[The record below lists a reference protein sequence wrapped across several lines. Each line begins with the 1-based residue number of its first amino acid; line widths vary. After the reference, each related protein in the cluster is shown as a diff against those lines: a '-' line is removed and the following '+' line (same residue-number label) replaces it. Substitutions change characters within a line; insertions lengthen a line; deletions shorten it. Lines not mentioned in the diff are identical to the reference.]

1 MKLLVLGGTL
11 FLGRHV
17 VEHALARGHAVTL
30 LTRGRT
36 NPDLFPDAE
45 RLIGDRDGDLAV
57 LRGRTWDAVI
67 DTCGYV
73 PRIAGASAA
82 ALKDAV
88 GHYTFI
94 SSISVY
100 AELNAPGIA
109 EEAPVGVLAAPTE
122 EIGPDSYGPLKAL
135 CETAVVAQMPGRVL
149 NVRPGLL
156 VGPHDPSGR
165 FTYWVR
171 RVAVGG
177 DVLAPGNP
185 AAPVQVIDAR
195 DAAAWLVQCA
205 ETQVTGVINM
215 TGPGAPMPM
224 NAVLDA
230 CRRTLQPG
238 ARFTWVGEEFLLEYK
253 VAPWTELPLWLP
265 TAEGGVMSVAIDRA
279 LATGLA
285 FRPLADTIR
294 DTFDWQ
300 AQLGANPPP
309 ALSIGAKRRPQIG
322 LAPEREQELLRAW
335 RAHAPAGQ
343 PA

>member
-100 AELNAPGIA
+100 AELNATGIA

-122 EIGPDSYGPLKAL
+122 EVGPDSYGPLKAL

-171 RVAVGG
+171 RVAAGG

-195 DAAAWLVQCA
+195 DAAAWLVHCA
-205 ETQVTGVINM
+205 QTQVTGVINM
-215 TGPGAPMPM
+215 TGPGVPLQMD
-224 NAVLDA
+224 AVLDA
-230 CRRTLQPG
+230 CRRT
-238 ARFTWVGEEFLLEYK
+238 
-253 VAPWTELPLWLP
+253 
-265 TAEGGVMSVAIDRA
+265 
-279 LATGLA
+279 
-285 FRPLADTIR
+285 
-294 DTFDWQ
+294 
-300 AQLGANPPP
+300 
-309 ALSIGAKRRPQIG
+309 
-322 LAPEREQELLRAW
+322 
-335 RAHAPAGQ
+335 
-343 PA
+343 